1 VTIVKSIIDTSFL
14 LSRLYDCGDLAGV
27 QKNLKRLC
35 IMVERNDGWKVIFTG
50 VPSLYQFVLII
61 VSNKNLDQEK
71 IVAII
76 NNIFS
81 VLNWLA

>member
-1 VTIVKSIIDTSFL
+1 
-14 LSRLYDCGDLAGV
+14 V
-27 QKNLKRLC
+27 QNNLKRLC